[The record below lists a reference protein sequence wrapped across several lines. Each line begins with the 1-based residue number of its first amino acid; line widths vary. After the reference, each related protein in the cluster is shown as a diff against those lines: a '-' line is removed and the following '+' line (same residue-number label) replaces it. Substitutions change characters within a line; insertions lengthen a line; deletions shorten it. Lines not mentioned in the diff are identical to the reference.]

1 MTTVYRGP
9 ECANEL
15 VKDIVVCKGADKVF
29 VAALLIKPHENL
41 KISYSIAM
49 YILSMGDH
57 DHLNLHSGQVFPLY
71 AVERVDEEKDPDNIE

>member
-9 ECANEL
+9 ECTDGL

-41 KISYSIAM
+41 KISYSIAI
-49 YILSMGDH
+49 YIL
-57 DHLNLHSGQVFPLY
+57 
-71 AVERVDEEKDPDNIE
+71 